1 MHVSLYF
8 LTLLKSHLQKGNNN
22 VYFLGVFRRLNAV
35 ISVLTQKHW
44 INQLLPDWNWA
55 CGETDSFLA
64 TQIPFITLWISNTF
78 ICIGLSRSTWHE
90 GKASCGRCRG
100 DESGQPLLLRVSP
113 SGSLPAGPHWVT
125 GAESPA
131 WSPRL
136 SAWSVLLCHTA
147 AVSSVLLSDSC
158 FSLCLQSLYTPPLFG
173 TQCISQWLEVR
184 MLFWMQLEVPEV
196 FGADMIWFIFKKIS
210 LAAM

>member
-100 DESGQPLLLRVSP
+100 DEWGQPLLLRVPPSRSTLSHGRRVPGLVSQALCLVCAPLSHCSRQLCTSFRLLFFFMFTVSLHPTPLWDSVHFTVVRSSDVILNATRSP
-113 SGSLPAGPHWVT
+113 
-125 GAESPA
+125 
-131 WSPRL
+131 
-136 SAWSVLLCHTA
+136 WSVWSRYDLI
-147 AVSSVLLSDSC
+147 
-158 FSLCLQSLYTPPLFG
+158 Y
-173 TQCISQWLEVR
+173 I
-184 MLFWMQLEVPEV
+184 
-196 FGADMIWFIFKKIS
+196 
-210 LAAM
+210 